1 MFRSS
6 SLLASLIAAT
16 AIASPQLAA
25 QDREARASQY
35 DPAILLLANVR
46 SGSMSQAYLDNLLAA
61 LRAVDTDGNGLDRDD
76 VARIDARIREESLT
90 KLQSRIARYESE
102 IAEMDAN
109 GDGGLTEAEIRDA
122 IKDRRSGRKEAEGIF
137 EIYDFDTDGFV
148 ELSDI
153 ARGNGRQSQVLA
165 ESDIDNDERLTKEE
179 LVAAFAKMRPPIT
192 EEPNIRFDQM
202 DLDGNGVVTAAEMA
216 GLSVPSE
223 VSPREQ
229 ERRSR
234 MFERLFH
241 IDENGDARLTEAEL
255 TGAFRRQFARIDS
268 DGGGTVSPTEYRA
281 GRRKVELARDIASLP
296 LCAVPTP
303 EAGTELLAIAARGG
317 QLGSAVAVGGQ
328 DRETSI
334 AEVIV
339 EPGDQPLFVLL
350 MAEEPVIWDFSGAT
364 ERVAQVVV
372 LSERRDDA
380 GNAAA
385 GTIGV
390 SQGKVRFGDDCF
402 PVRKALGASN
412 YGTAQ
417 LETVIAAV
425 TGLETRAAAERIG
438 RVFLPSLGVERFNT
452 GVPAAEGFDPDV
464 WWMVTDERPRGIRDL
479 DPSRIVA
486 PTSVEHYDI
495 LPAEF
500 GLAQLTYQGVIEP
513 TEHGDEFRLLKPLE
527 RFPGALTG
535 ASSVSFVLGEGLA
548 RPQGEFGRGCL
559 YAADGETVLEG
570 DYCNRYKRGNA
581 VQIRIGQDGKSC
593 LYRYGGEKAGCFP
606 EDGGP
611 LRAVETDEGIQFRPV
626 PVEER
631 GDETQTEVRPAP
643 PSDYLSPIEII
654 PAGLRQRW

>member
-1 MFRSS
+1 M
-6 SLLASLIAAT
+6 
-16 AIASPQLAA
+16 AA

-46 SGSMSQAYLDNLLAA
+46 SGSTSHAYLNNLLSAF
-61 LRAVDTDGNGLDRDD
+61 RAVDGDSNGLDRDD
-76 VARIDARIREESLT
+76 VARIDARVREESLA
-90 KLQSRIARYESE
+90 KLQSRIARSESE
-102 IAEMDAN
+102 IAEMDAD

-122 IKDRRSGRKEAEGIF
+122 IEYQRSGRKVAEGIF
-137 EIYDFDTDGFV
+137 DIYDFDKDGLI
-148 ELSDI
+148 EIADI
-153 ARGNGRQSQVLA
+153 ARGNGRQLRILN
-165 ESDIDNDERLTKEE
+165 ESDLNGDKRLSKEE
-179 LVAAFAKMRPPIT
+179 YLAAFAKLRPATT

-202 DLDGNGVVTAAEMA
+202 DLDGNGIVTAAEMA
-216 GLSVPSE
+216 GQAVPFELST
-223 VSPREQ
+223 REQ

-234 MFERLFH
+234 MFERLFQ
-241 IDENGDARLTEAEL
+241 IDQDGDARLSEEEL

-268 DGGGTVSPTEYRA
+268 DGDGTVSPAEYRA
-281 GRRKVELARDIASLP
+281 GRRTVELARDIASLP

-317 QLGSAVAVGGQ
+317 QLGSTVAVGGQ

-339 EPGDQPLFVLL
+339 EPGDAPLFVLL
-350 MAEEPVIWDFSGAT
+350 MAEEPVIWEFSGAT
-364 ERVAQVVV
+364 ERVSQVVA
-372 LSERRDDA
+372 LSGRRDDA
-380 GNAAA
+380 GNALA

-425 TGLETRAAAERIG
+425 TGLETRAGAERIG
-438 RVFLPSLGVERFNT
+438 RVFLPSLGIERFNT
-452 GVPAAEGFDPDV
+452 GVPAPEGFDPDV

-479 DPSRIVA
+479 DPSRVVA
-486 PTSVEHYDI
+486 ATSVERYDI

-500 GLAQLTYQGVIEP
+500 GLARLTYQGTIEP
-513 TEHGDEFRLLKPLE
+513 TEHDNEFRLLKPLE

-535 ASSVSFVLGEGLA
+535 ASSVSFMLGEGLA

-570 DYCNRYKRGNA
+570 DYCRRYPRGNA

-611 LRAVETDEGIQFRPV
+611 LRAVETDEGIQFKSV
-626 PVEER
+626 PFEER
-631 GDETQTEVRPAP
+631 GDEMQTQVRPAP

-654 PAGLRQRW
+654 PAGLRHRW

>member
-6 SLLASLIAAT
+6 SLLASLMAAT

-46 SGSMSQAYLDNLLAA
+46 SGSMSQAYLDNLLSAF
-61 LRAVDTDGNGLDRDD
+61 RAVDTDGNGLDRDD
-76 VARIDARIREESLT
+76 VARIDARIREESLA
-90 KLQSRIARYESE
+90 KLQSRIARYKSE
-102 IAEMDAN
+102 IAEMDAD
-109 GDGGLTEAEIRDA
+109 GDGGLTETEIREA
-122 IKDRRSGRKEAEGIF
+122 IEYQRSGRKEAEGIF
-137 EIYDFDTDGFV
+137 DIYDFDKDGLI
-148 ELSDI
+148 EIADI
-153 ARGNGRQSQVLA
+153 ARGNGRQLRILS
-165 ESDIDNDERLTKEE
+165 ESDLDGDRRLSKEE
-179 LVAAFAKMRPPIT
+179 YLAAFAKLRPATT
-192 EEPNIRFDQM
+192 EEPNIRFGQM
-202 DLDGNGVVTAAEMA
+202 DLDGNGVVTAVEMA
-216 GLSVPSE
+216 GLAVPSE

-234 MFERLFH
+234 MFERLFQ
-241 IDENGDARLTEAEL
+241 IDEHGDARLTEEEL
-255 TGAFRRQFARIDS
+255 TDAFRRQFARVDS
-268 DGGGTVSPTEYRA
+268 DGDGTVSPAEYRA
-281 GRRKVELARDIASLP
+281 GRRTVELARDIASLP
-296 LCAVPTP
+296 LCAVPNP
-303 EAGTELLAIAARGG
+303 EAGTELLAIAARGA
-317 QLGSAVAVGGQ
+317 QLGSTVTVGGQ

-339 EPGDQPLFVLL
+339 EPGDTPLFVLL
-350 MAEEPVIWDFSGAT
+350 MAEEPVIWEFSGAT
-364 ERVAQVVV
+364 ERISQVVAM
-372 LSERRDDA
+372 SERRDDA

-385 GTIGV
+385 GIIGV
-390 SQGKVRFGDDCF
+390 PRGKVSFGDDCF

-452 GVPAAEGFDPDV
+452 GVPAPEGFDPDV
-464 WWMVTDERPRGIRDL
+464 WWMVTDERPRGIKDL
-479 DPSRIVA
+479 DPSHIVA
-486 PTSVEHYDI
+486 STSVERYDI

-513 TEHGDEFRLLKPLE
+513 TEHGNEFRLLKSLG

-570 DYCNRYKRGNA
+570 DYCNRYQRGNA

-593 LYRYGGEKAGCFP
+593 LYRYAGEKAGCFP

-611 LRAVETDEGIQFRPV
+611 LRAVETDEGVQFRSV
-626 PVEER
+626 PIEER
-631 GDETQTEVRPAP
+631 GDEMQTQVRPAP

-654 PAGLRQRW
+654 PAGLRHRW